1 MKIGFIGTGVMGG
14 PIALHLSEQHH
25 VTVYQRSLA
34 KAKRF
39 GQAIHVVTT
48 LEEAVVERDVI
59 FTMVGNPDDVRQI
72 YRAILSKLK
81 PGTICVDLTTSSPAL
96 AVELYHL
103 GKQNHIDML
112 DAPVT
117 GGEKGAKAKTLTL
130 MVGGDEVVLNRVKPI
145 LEIFG
150 KSIVY
155 LGGAGQGQHGKMANQ
170 IAISGALVSLAEALT
185 YAKAK
190 HLNLEQV
197 LSIITSGA
205 AASYSATAYG
215 QKMIDGDNTA
225 TFYVKHYLKDL
236 TIALSEANL
245 NLPILETIK
254 ELFAALNKTDAE
266 SGVQS
271 IIKHYR

>member
-1 MKIGFIGTGVMGG
+1 
-14 PIALHLSEQHH
+14 
-25 VTVYQRSLA
+25 
-34 KAKRF
+34 
-39 GQAIHVVTT
+39 
-48 LEEAVVERDVI
+48 
-59 FTMVGNPDDVRQI
+59 
-72 YRAILSKLK
+72 
-81 PGTICVDLTTSSPAL
+81 
-96 AVELYHL
+96 
-103 GKQNHIDML
+103 ML